1 MTTVYD
7 LSSNFGLLKLGEFGI
22 EPCNIW
28 IKIFKEKLHVEVE
41 ENEIKI
47 AHSTENYK
55 EEGINT
61 AVHNGNKTRLVLIK
75 FLSHI
80 KIKEE
85 GHETDPKKK
94 NLTSI
99 NVAKVKKI
107 KKKELE
113 DAIVWLASLTRGCM
127 SNSILSS

>member
-94 NLTSI
+94 KSHQHQRSQGQEN
-99 NVAKVKKI
+99 
-107 KKKELE
+107 KEKR
-113 DAIVWLASLTRGCM
+113 ARGCHCLI
-127 SNSILSS
+127 SIINPRMHEQ